1 MLDHPDRV
9 EQFKTEIAQMKL
21 PDPSSGRDR
30 LLLRGGAVLMAAG
43 IVVAIVGYS
52 ISHGTTN
59 GLQQNDA
66 QIVAIIGLTLAV
78 VGGALFVRYSI
89 AHFLRFWLARLS
101 WEQQSQTD
109 RLIEAMGTRDES
121 VSRTNSPAA

>member
-9 EQFKTEIAQMKL
+9 EQFKTEIAEMKL

-30 LLLRGGAVLMAAG
+30 LLLRGGAVLMALG
-43 IVVAIVGYS
+43 VIVAAVGYS
-52 ISHGTTN
+52 LSHGTSN
-59 GLQQNDA
+59 LLQQNDA
-66 QIVAIIGLTLAV
+66 QVVAIIGLTLSV

-101 WEQQSQTD
+101 WEQQTQTD
-109 RLIEAMGTRDES
+109 RLIEALGARDQT
-121 VSRTNSPAA
+121 VSRTNEPAA